1 MASTPLNP
9 QISLIKRSLHLSPV
23 LVIGG
28 LMAGPAIAQ
37 SETAAPEN
45 PTEPLAPQDTATH
58 PPPQPQVTVSAEP
71 ATVAAT
77 TRPNAA
83 PQPQF
88 SQAGGAAAA
97 ASIPA
102 SISYSAADLAPLPE
116 PRPPT
121 PTLPTA
127 QISAQPPTVS
137 NIAPPTTQRAP
148 QMSSGSDQSPELQ
161 APPSNPTPQLSQVN
175 PTPNEA
181 VTSSGIPQVPRSSLT
196 FSGPRLTIPTSPN
209 EATTPSGEH
218 QPPRPSLTFSGPRLT
233 IPTSPN
239 EATTPS
245 GEHQPPRPSLTFSGP
260 RLTIP
265 NASDLPEGAVPTV
278 RIDHPETQEDSPS
291 LTEALVESS
300 PNNSPPS
307 TDLTEASPCPEI
319 LGSELSGS
327 GIQDEIYVAAFSFRR
342 YTGSSSDTDSQSQ
355 CDVQPQANT
364 QSEPLIFS
372 QTELENILLPEEAR
386 RLRQDR
392 REARGTG
399 ESEASEEKE
408 CLIEPENP
416 DEQNRYRTIG
426 DVQNQFFS
434 PVALNEI
441 ANTVAQFY
449 SCKGYTTSGAVVNVL
464 EPTSPEPQSVY
475 IEVIESVLEYI
486 DILPMPPDPPP
497 DADVSASQ
505 QDVLRLER
513 YVRQRLGLR
522 ENQPINTTQLQEA
535 VILLSLDPLID
546 NITAEVSDGSGTGFN
561 RLTVWVEEANPF
573 DFAVGFDNA
582 GAPSIGSFQ
591 RGINV
596 SYGNVLGW
604 GDRLAA
610 NYLNTDGSHELGF
623 NYILPITP
631 QNGTLGLRF
640 NTKTSGIIEAPFDD
654 LDGNGSGPDIQ
665 SDSQTYEVSLRQPI
679 VRSVGPQ
686 PFNTAAD
693 LTYTEIA
700 LGLTL
705 SVRDSGTQILGVP
718 IGLSDDGRT
727 HTTAVRFFQ
736 DWTRQ
741 NSRSAFGLRS
751 QFNLGINA
759 FGASIVKPVQQPGVI
774 LGALPDS
781 QFFSWQGLAQW
792 NYVLNP
798 EIRSRYPLVQ
808 DQVLVLR
815 GGVQLADRPLLPDEQ
830 FELGGV
836 GTVRGYRK
844 SALQTDNGFSA
855 SAEALFVVMTVP
867 DVWPSLF
874 PEADGVLQ
882 VIPFIDFGMG
892 WDNAARVNPESG
904 TLAAVGLGLQWQ
916 MGDLVARLDYGIPL
930 ISASERSTGNTWQE
944 NGVSFS
950 ISYSPSF

>member
-1 MASTPLNP
+1 
-9 QISLIKRSLHLSPV
+9 
-23 LVIGG
+23 
-28 LMAGPAIAQ
+28 
-37 SETAAPEN
+37 
-45 PTEPLAPQDTATH
+45 
-58 PPPQPQVTVSAEP
+58 
-71 ATVAAT
+71 
-77 TRPNAA
+77 
-83 PQPQF
+83 
-88 SQAGGAAAA
+88 
-97 ASIPA
+97 
-102 SISYSAADLAPLPE
+102 
-116 PRPPT
+116 
-121 PTLPTA
+121 
-127 QISAQPPTVS
+127 
-137 NIAPPTTQRAP
+137 
-148 QMSSGSDQSPELQ
+148 
-161 APPSNPTPQLSQVN
+161 
-175 PTPNEA
+175 
-181 VTSSGIPQVPRSSLT
+181 
-196 FSGPRLTIPTSPN
+196 
-209 EATTPSGEH
+209 
-218 QPPRPSLTFSGPRLT
+218 
-233 IPTSPN
+233 
-239 EATTPS
+239 
-245 GEHQPPRPSLTFSGP
+245 
-260 RLTIP
+260 
-265 NASDLPEGAVPTV
+265 
-278 RIDHPETQEDSPS
+278 
-291 LTEALVESS
+291 
-300 PNNSPPS
+300 
-307 TDLTEASPCPEI
+307 
-319 LGSELSGS
+319 
-327 GIQDEIYVAAFSFRR
+327 
-342 YTGSSSDTDSQSQ
+342 
-355 CDVQPQANT
+355 
-364 QSEPLIFS
+364 
-372 QTELENILLPEEAR
+372 
-386 RLRQDR
+386 
-392 REARGTG
+392 
-399 ESEASEEKE
+399 
-408 CLIEPENP
+408 
-416 DEQNRYRTIG
+416 
-426 DVQNQFFS
+426 
-434 PVALNEI
+434 
-441 ANTVAQFY
+441 
-449 SCKGYTTSGAVVNVL
+449 
-464 EPTSPEPQSVY
+464 
-475 IEVIESVLEYI
+475 
-486 DILPMPPDPPP
+486 
-497 DADVSASQ
+497 
-505 QDVLRLER
+505 
-513 YVRQRLGLR
+513 
-522 ENQPINTTQLQEA
+522 
-535 VILLSLDPLID
+535 
-546 NITAEVSDGSGTGFN
+546 
-561 RLTVWVEEANPF
+561 VEEANPF
-573 DFAVGFDNA
+573 DFAVGLDNA

-623 NYILPITP
+623 NYVLPITP

-640 NTKTSGIIEAPFDD
+640 NTKTSGIIEPPFDD

-665 SDSQTYEVSLRQPI
+665 SDSQTYEISLRQPI

-686 PFNTAAD
+686 PFDTADD

-700 LGLTL
+700 FGLTL
-705 SVRDSGTQILGVP
+705 SVRDSGTQILGIP

-727 HTTAVRFFQ
+727 HATAVRFFQ

-751 QFNLGINA
+751 QFNLGVNA
-759 FGASIVKPVQQPGVI
+759 LGASIVPQYPA

-904 TLAAVGLGLQWQ
+904 TLAAVGFGLQWQ